1 MKHVSSITYYPQG
14 NGQVEST
21 NKFIVNLIT
30 NLNSENK
37 VDLDEHLLTMFF
49 SYKITYKVATWY
61 TPYQL
66 VYVLHPLMPTK
77 YVLLTFSEDHKNA
90 NIVKEFI
97 NQLIGLEKLQND
109 RLHVE
114 KTIGNQHWN
123 CVMWSQQKY
132 PEKKLKFGDHVL

>member
-1 MKHVSSITYYPQG
+1 
-14 NGQVEST
+14 
-21 NKFIVNLIT
+21 
-30 NLNSENK
+30 
-37 VDLDEHLLTMFF
+37 
-49 SYKITYKVATWY
+49 
-61 TPYQL
+61 
-66 VYVLHPLMPTK
+66 MPTK

-132 PEKKLKFGDHVL
+132 LEKKLKFGDHVL